1 MFFKKK
7 PQLKTEAD
15 RELMTT
21 VYRVRDQMTQERK
34 LMATFREVDA
44 VSKAQYNLQAG
55 LFDFLYR
62 EARVRQVSGDL
73 VAEMA
78 AEQLHQANL

>member
-7 PQLKTEAD
+7 PQLKTAAD
-15 RELMTT
+15 RELMTA
-21 VYRVRDQMTQERK
+21 VYRVRDTMAHERA
-34 LMATFREVDA
+34 LLATFREVDEL
-44 VSKAQYNLQAG
+44 SRSRLTLQEG

-62 EARVRQVSGDL
+62 EARTRQVSGAL
-73 VAEMA
+73 VKEMA

>member
-7 PQLKTEAD
+7 PQLKTQAD

-21 VYRVRDQMTQERK
+21 VYHVRDAMARERA
-34 LMATFREVDA
+34 LLATFREVDELSQA
-44 VSKAQYNLQAG
+44 RLALQEG

-62 EARVRQVSGDL
+62 EARTRQVSGDL
-73 VAEMA
+73 VKEMA